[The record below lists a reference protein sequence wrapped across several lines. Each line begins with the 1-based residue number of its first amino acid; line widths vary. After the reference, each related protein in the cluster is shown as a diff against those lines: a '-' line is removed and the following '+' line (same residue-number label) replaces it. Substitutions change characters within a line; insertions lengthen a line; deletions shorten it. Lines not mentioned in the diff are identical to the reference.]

1 MNRPRLA
8 GRPGGMLLCHDEEAL
23 PRAMMVSILI
33 PAYNEEEFLPVV
45 VERALAAPLP
55 PGLERELIIV
65 DDGSTDSTGGI
76 ALAAAQRHPGVVRAL
91 RHERNRGKGAA
102 IRTALEAARGELAV
116 IQDADLEYDPREY
129 PKLLAPLVEG
139 RADAVFGT
147 RFAVGTE
154 RRVLYYWHAVAN
166 RWLTAL
172 ANFASDLNLTDVW
185 TGYKAFR
192 TDLVRSIPLRSQGFS
207 FEPEITLKLAQREAV
222 IYETPVSYHGR
233 TYEEGKKIRKR
244 DALLGLLTILRFS
257 LQRDIYADHGAEI
270 LDRLA
275 AARRFNTWMAETVA
289 PFVGRRV
296 LEIGAGIGN
305 LTRRLAPRREL
316 YIASDIDPGH
326 LARLAARMAHRPQV
340 RTARIDLGCREDF
353 LPWAGQVDTVICLN
367 VVEHVE
373 DDEMAL
379 RNIFEVLAP
388 GGCAIILV
396 PEGPGIYGELDR
408 VLGHCRRYTEPELRE
423 KMERAGF
430 AVERLFGFNR
440 VTRPGWWWNGRLLR
454 RRTFS
459 RIQLWAFD
467 RLVWLWR
474 RIDGWLPWRG
484 VSLIAVGRKPG
495 GAQTR

>member
-1 MNRPRLA
+1 
-8 GRPGGMLLCHDEEAL
+8 MLL
-23 PRAMMVSILI
+23 SILI
-33 PAYNEEEFLPVV
+33 PAYNEEECLRVV

-55 PGLERELIIV
+55 GGLEREIVVV
-65 DDGSTDSTGGI
+65 DDGSTDGTGE
-76 ALAAAQRHPGVVRAL
+76 AARQLEREHPGRVRAL

-102 IRTALEAARGELAV
+102 VLTALVAARGELSI
-116 IQDADLEYDPREY
+116 IQDADLEYDPHDY
-129 PKLLAPLVEG
+129 PRLLGPLVEG

-192 TDLVRSIPLRSQGFS
+192 TDLVRSLPLRCSGFG

-222 IYETPVSYHGR
+222 IYEVPIRYHGR
-233 TYEEGKKIRKR
+233 TYEEGKKIRRR
-244 DALLGLLTILRFS
+244 DALLGLLVILRFL
-257 LQRDIYADHGAEI
+257 LQRDIYADSGAEI

-275 AARRFNTWMAETVA
+275 RARRFNAWMAETIA

-316 YIASDIDPGH
+316 YIASDIDTEH
-326 LARLAARMAHRPQV
+326 LARLAVRLAHRPRV
-340 RTARIDLGCREDF
+340 RVARIDLSRPEDF
-353 LPWAGQVDTVICLN
+353 APWTGQVDTVVCLN

-373 DDEMAL
+373 DDRQAL
-379 RNIFEVLAP
+379 RNIFGVLAP
-388 GGCAIILV
+388 GGRAIILV
-396 PEGPGIYGELDR
+396 PEGQGIYGELDR
-408 VLGHCRRYTEPELRE
+408 VLGHWRRYSAEELRIR
-423 KMERAGF
+423 MEEAGF
-430 AVERLFGFNR
+430 ELERLFGFNR
-440 VTRPGWWWNGRLLR
+440 VTRPGWWWNGRVLR

-459 RIQLWAFD
+459 RVQLWAFD
-467 RLVWLWR
+467 RLVWLWK
-474 RIDGWLPWRG
+474 RIDGWLPWPG

-495 GAQTR
+495 ADQTR

>member
-1 MNRPRLA
+1 MI
-8 GRPGGMLLCHDEEAL
+8 
-23 PRAMMVSILI
+23 VSILI

-45 VERALAAPLP
+45 VERALGAPLP
-55 PGLERELIIV
+55 EGMGRELIIV
-65 DDGSTDSTGGI
+65 DDGSTDGTWRI
-76 ALAAAQRHPGVVRAL
+76 ASEAASRHDGVVRAL

-102 IRTALEAARGELAV
+102 IRTALGKARGEFAI

-139 RADAVFGT
+139 RADAVYGT

-166 RWLTAL
+166 HWLTAL

-192 TDLVRSIPLRSQGFS
+192 TDLVRSIPLRSEGFG

-244 DALLGLLTILRFS
+244 DALLGLLVILRFS
-257 LQRDIYADHGAEI
+257 LQRDLYTDPGAEI

-275 AARRFNTWMAETVA
+275 AARRFNAWMAETIA
-289 PFVGRRV
+289 PFLGRRV
-296 LEIGAGIGN
+296 MEIGAGIGN
-305 LTRRLAPRREL
+305 LTRRLAPGREL
-316 YIASDIDPGH
+316 YIATDIDDGH

-340 RTARIDLGCREDF
+340 RVAHVDLSRSEDF
-353 LPWAGQVDTVICLN
+353 APYAGLVDTVVCLN

-373 DDEMAL
+373 DDLLAL
-379 RNIFEVLAP
+379 RNIHGVLAP
-388 GGCAIILV
+388 GGRAIILV
-396 PEGPGIYGELDR
+396 PEGPRIYGELDA
-408 VLGHCRRYTEPELRE
+408 VLGHYRRYTGPELRE
-423 KMERAGF
+423 KMEQAGF
-430 AVERLFGFNR
+430 EVERLFGFNR

-459 RIQLWAFD
+459 RVQLWAFD
-467 RLVWLWR
+467 RLVWLWK
-474 RIDGWLPWRG
+474 RIDGWLPWPG
-484 VSLIAVGRKPG
+484 VSLIAVGRKRAG
-495 GAQTR
+495 DQTR